1 MYNTLI
7 TASWFSSKI
16 STV

>member
-7 TASWFSSKI
+7 TRI
-16 STV
+16 LL